1 MNFIEAIKYIYDY
14 FDIREE
20 GSRNHTTFIHG
31 IAKHCVPKGVSDE
44 LAAAY
49 YEPAYITQMWNNK
62 MKLSEED
69 ATIMIDKWDE
79 KRLGNFLESNL
90 VEAREQDL
98 FNTLP
103 CYNNGYR

>member
-31 IAKHCVPKGVSDE
+31 IAKHCVPKGVSDD

-69 ATIMIDKWDE
+69 AT
-79 KRLGNFLESNL
+79 
-90 VEAREQDL
+90 
-98 FNTLP
+98 
-103 CYNNGYR
+103 